1 MLIGMRSVWA
11 VAGTTVIVA
20 LATSCSGG
28 SGSNVT
34 SPTDTTPPIASFTSS
49 CTGVTCTFTNTSA
62 DPDGS
67 FTSSWNFGDGSPAD
81 TTSNPSH
88 TYAATTATPYT
99 VGLTVTDNGGLT
111 ATSSQ
116 TVTVT
121 PAGGGGG
128 GGGGGAVT
136 LTCVNHTGAADTTA
150 DCGMDIGQK
159 AIITVTVQST
169 LCKFNGN
176 TFVMPSPA
184 TSPTD
189 TLFKDGCKHKLVPE
203 GTVFTVNGPNPDK
216 SFPAG
221 SHVNGQFIQGH
232 PRPGDPPKGPP
243 ATRVTGSFPDWTVAI
258 DDGGNLGG
266 AGEPNFTDIVL
277 TIHAAAA
284 P

>member
-1 MLIGMRSVWA
+1 M
-11 VAGTTVIVA
+11 A

-34 SPTDTTPPIASFTSS
+34 NPSDTTPPVASFSPS
-49 CTGVTCTFTNTSA
+49 CTDLTCTFTNTSA

-67 FTSSWNFGDGSPAD
+67 FTSSWTFGDGSPVD
-81 TTSNPSH
+81 TASNPSH
-88 TYAATTATPYT
+88 TYAATTATPYG
-99 VGLTVTDNGGLT
+99 VVLTVTDNGGLK
-111 ATSSQ
+111 ASSSQ

-121 PAGGGGG
+121 PGTPAPPPPS
-128 GGGGGAVT
+128 GAVT

-150 DCGMDIGQK
+150 DCAMDIGQK
-159 AIITVTVQST
+159 AIVTVTVQST

-203 GTVFTVNGPNPDK
+203 GTVFTINGPNPDK

-243 ATRVTGSFPDWTVAI
+243 ATRVTGSSPDWTVAI
-258 DDGGNLGG
+258 DDGGNVGG
-266 AGEPNFTDIVL
+266 VGEPNFTDIVL
-277 TIHAAAA
+277 TIHATAV